1 MALVG
6 SGCLC
11 GVSETALILRLE
23 CGAKNLSRSETL
35 VHFSAKRIFVRTELR
50 FPATLLVAKLLRH
63 LLVDATTTWKRSWSL
78 MLHALSTVSALAK
91 KQLLRLEAREIFS
104 FPSCVSSL

>member
-1 MALVG
+1 MLVALVG

-11 GVSETALILRLE
+11 GVNVAALILRLE
-23 CGAKNLSRSETL
+23 CGCQELEQKRDT
-35 VHFSAKRIFVRTELR
+35 SAKRIFVRTELR
-50 FPATLLVAKLLRH
+50 FPATSLVAKLLRH
-63 LLVDATTTWKRSWSL
+63 LLVDATTTWQRSWSL
-78 MLHALSTVSALAK
+78 MLHSLSTISALAK